1 MRHRAFTLIEL
12 LVVISIIALLIALL
26 LPALGQSRTSA
37 RISICGSNLRQ
48 LGVANESYFIDN
60 KQNVMRTHIR
70 GQAYAFDISKQRE
83 KQNGVEQHVWSLE
96 GINPYIQSFSGP
108 SVAIEGV
115 GVALCP
121 EIDKNLMDDFY
132 RIRNRNHDFIEI
144 QYGYFGGVDRVQQIR
159 PNNVHNDT
167 ENLAVTSRNEK
178 PDRVW
183 MADILYSDGSDS
195 NGGNIAWRFNH
206 GENGWAFNEYNWM
219 PNQNTPYPEIT
230 GMNQLYGD
238 GSVVWQAASGYTQL
252 ESLGFHNANSGA
264 MIGRRGGD
272 MAFFVAEE

>member
-1 MRHRAFTLIEL
+1 MRKTTAFTLIEL

-26 LPALGQSRTSA
+26 LPAIGKSRTSA
-37 RISICGSNLRQ
+37 RISLCGSNLRQ

-70 GQAYAFDISKQRE
+70 GQAYAFDISKERE
-83 KQNGVEQHVWSLE
+83 GDEHVWSLE

-108 SVAIEGV
+108 SVSIEGV

-121 EIDKNLMDDFY
+121 EIDKNLMDKFY
-132 RIRNRNHDFIEI
+132 RIRNSGHDFIEI
-144 QYGYFGGVDRVQQIR
+144 QYGYFGGVDRVQQLR
-159 PNNVHNDT
+159 SNNVHNNA
-167 ENLAVTSRNEK
+167 ENLAVTSKNEK

-195 NGGNIAWRFNH
+195 GGGNIAWRFNH
-206 GENGWAFNEYNWM
+206 GLNGWAFNEYSWM

-238 GSVVWQAASGYTQL
+238 GSVAWQAASSYTQL
-252 ESLGFHNANSGA
+252 ENLGFHNANSGP
-264 MIGRRGGD
+264 MIGRRGRD